1 MDNYAATSRETDYV
15 YIRNGLTAEAGSGSS
30 SKESDEQ
37 DSDEEDPP
45 DLVNPPEPDEEPRL
59 TLDQSS
65 SSAAAEENAG
75 FGKCWF
81 LKISELT
88 CQAHNPE
95 SRPRIQSPAKAVSSQ
110 AAIGNINN
118 TIPESSIL
126 LLVFLAL
133 RVHSLLTV
141 LLWSRLTK
149 VQTHKLLF
157 GHLPH
162 WASVGTLRSLARQ
175 CVCG

>member
-15 YIRNGLTAEAGSGSS
+15 YIQNGLTAEAGSGSS

-110 AAIGNINN
+110 AAI
-118 TIPESSIL
+118 
-126 LLVFLAL
+126 
-133 RVHSLLTV
+133 
-141 LLWSRLTK
+141 
-149 VQTHKLLF
+149 
-157 GHLPH
+157 
-162 WASVGTLRSLARQ
+162 
-175 CVCG
+175 